1 MNTLFHVGRLI
12 TLARLRRVIFM
23 LMVSLFVLVLANV
36 GTYLIP
42 A

>member
-23 LMVSLFVLVLANV
+23 LMVSLFVLVLANL
-36 GTYLIP
+36 GTYLAP